1 MTTAHT
7 RSCNRTGNAEPGPT
21 QTFFFEDVAI
31 KIHRKNTFKID
42 NLFSKKTRRQ
52 YAIVPQADDIAF
64 PICCYIF
71 YRHWQ

>member
-52 YAIVPQADDIAF
+52 YAIMMISLFQSAAIYSIVIGS
-64 PICCYIF
+64 
-71 YRHWQ
+71 R